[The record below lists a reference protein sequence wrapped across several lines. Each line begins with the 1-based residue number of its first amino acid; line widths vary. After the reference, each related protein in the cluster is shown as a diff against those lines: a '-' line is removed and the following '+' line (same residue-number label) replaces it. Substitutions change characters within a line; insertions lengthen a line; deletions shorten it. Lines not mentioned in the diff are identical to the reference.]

1 MFYDQPNL
9 YQFHPSLHLKCYHQS
24 IYSKLNSNTEHQ
36 PPYEHLV
43 WDHKR
48 TNVEGIKSSTEPVNW
63 EVMLNNNSVPKRV
76 PISNVTLM
84 NTSSNFTPNLL
95 CLTIGTP
102 PFPRTHHPPH
112 WMNDFV
118 KSKNKWKNQFY
129 KIYTKNSYKCNS

>member
-63 EVMLNNNSVPKRV
+63 EVMLNNKCSQ
-76 PISNVTLM
+76 T
-84 NTSSNFTPNLL
+84 
-95 CLTIGTP
+95 GTYFQCDTYEYIFKLYSKLVMFDDRDP
-102 PFPRTHHPPH
+102 LFPRTHHPPH

-118 KSKNKWKNQFY
+118 KNKNKWKNQFY